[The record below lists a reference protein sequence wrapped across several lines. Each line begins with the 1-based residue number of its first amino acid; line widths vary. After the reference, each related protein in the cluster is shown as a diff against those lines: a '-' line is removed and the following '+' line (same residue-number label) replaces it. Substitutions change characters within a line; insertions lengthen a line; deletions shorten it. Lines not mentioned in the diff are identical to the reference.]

1 VRLTVSNEGDRD
13 STHVTQAYVTVG
25 EDARELAAVL
35 RTPVPAGARVSA
47 VLELS
52 AAAWARWNPEAGA
65 RRPVVSDHR
74 LWLCTSA
81 GALGDSLV
89 VRVEKGSISTLP

>member
-1 VRLTVSNEGDRD
+1 MRLTVSNEGDRD

-52 AAAWARWNPEAGA
+52 AVAWARWSAEAGA
-65 RRPVVSDHR
+65 RRPVDGEHR
-74 LWLCTSA
+74 LWLGTSS
-81 GALGDSLV
+81 GALGECIV